1 MFNCNGVIINS
12 LTQAEESLINS
23 LHSTFSIQ
31 EEICFNKNKVLFL
44 EEHYFRVI
52 ATLRRYRFKIPLNYT
67 IDFFQTEL
75 LKLINSQ
82 KENSLSG
89 IFKLQFFKSQ
99 EGTCFIIK
107 INITKPLKYS
117 STSYAIDLY
126 KEAIIASGDIS
137 NLSATNLG
145 IRIMSKSYAEEN
157 GLEDVLLLND
167 KKNLVESKIGTLYLV
182 QENQILTPSLGSGC
196 QDLVLRN
203 VFNRWIRKSN
213 NDYSL
218 VETELNPFEL
228 QKAEEVNIVSLARG
242 FQGVSNYRKTIY
254 SQKRAELIFNNFSDN
269 LIN

>member
-1 MFNCNGVIINS
+1 M
-12 LTQAEESLINS
+12 
-23 LHSTFSIQ
+23 
-31 EEICFNKNKVLFL
+31 
-44 EEHYFRVI
+44 
-52 ATLRRYRFKIPLNYT
+52 
-67 IDFFQTEL
+67 
-75 LKLINSQ
+75 
-82 KENSLSG
+82 
-89 IFKLQFFKSQ
+89 
-99 EGTCFIIK
+99 
-107 INITKPLKYS
+107 KYS
-117 STSYAIDLY
+117 STSYAVDLY

-182 QENQILTPSLGSGC
+182 QENQILTPSLASGC

-203 VFNRWIRKSN
+203 VFNRWIRKSKN
-213 NDYSL
+213 GYSL

-228 QKAEEVNIVSLARG
+228 QKAEEVIIVSLARG

-254 SQKRAELIFNNFSDN
+254 SQKRFELIFNNFSDN